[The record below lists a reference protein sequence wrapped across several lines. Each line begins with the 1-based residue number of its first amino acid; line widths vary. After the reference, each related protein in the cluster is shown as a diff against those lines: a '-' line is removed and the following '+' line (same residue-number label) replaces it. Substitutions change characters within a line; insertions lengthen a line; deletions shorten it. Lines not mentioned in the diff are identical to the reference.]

1 MKNKILYSILLFCM
15 SLCLQGM
22 AQTTVRGRVLDEDGK
37 ALRSV
42 TVINVSTGRQL
53 VATDANGGFSVSVA
67 SGTTLLFKLVGYKE
81 KRVSLAAG
89 QTSLTVNLEPSS
101 TEVDEVVVTRGYV
114 KRPKE
119 TSTGASNII
128 TAEDI
133 RDIPGSLETLLQGK
147 APGLNI
153 QVNTGAP
160 GFRGTTQIRG
170 LSTLSTVG
178 SGNESILMPTSPL
191 YVIDGVP
198 LDADRASEMGLQQQG
213 PGVSPLSMIPPEDI
227 ESIEILKDAQATSL
241 YGSLAAYGVVIINTK
256 RGNSE
261 VPRINYVNNSF
272 MRTPPKLRETLGGN
286 LERRLKLE
294 QIFGNALTQADID
307 RIQNTPHLSDSLN
320 AYFNNS
326 TNWQDLYFQTT
337 YNHSHNLSVD
347 GGNSVLS
354 YKANIGYYSETGII
368 RNTGFDRYSTN
379 LRMDY
384 SPDSKLRFTGQVFA
398 QLGKINKGDGSGIL
412 QTGVAAGGL
421 SSTLLPPPSFYSVSS
436 EYISSISTNNENGVR
451 LIRPYVEGSYQI
463 IDGLRITSALSY
475 EFVSSTEDTFSPAAA
490 NNQFSKVYSFAGRQ
504 TQLYSRSSLN
514 YSKTFNESHNI
525 FINLFNE
532 VRNIT
537 RQDFPIQQDRTP
549 NDNFQGP
556 LGYDGFF
563 SRGGGLLDNFKN
575 ERALSF
581 ALSTSYDYKRRYIVD
596 LSYRMDGS
604 SGNGFGNLYTKNPA
618 IGLRWNAHNEEWVK
632 DAAPWLSLGSIRGS
646 WGINVMPNSTL
657 ERIYGRYDITGNYNQ
672 QQGVGI
678 RFGQIPNPNLKPTT
692 SMQYNFGLD
701 IALFNNRIDFVY
713 DTYYKKVDNLLFDQ
727 RLNSTVAFDVL
738 ASNDAAIA
746 NYGHELALN
755 IRPLRPGGD
764 FTWTFSINGALNKD
778 ILLKLPA
785 HYGGQFIKWNVDNLN
800 GQHNIFRV
808 GTATMSNYLFINE
821 GVYSRDEDVPIDPT
835 SGLRYRNS
843 DGTFF
848 QAGDPIWK
856 DMNGDYILDSRDMVR
871 TGNNQPLITGGVQNT
886 FSYKNIQFSIY
897 ASYTAKRTIL
907 NNALAERMGL
917 MANPFGQG
925 KDNKVVVPLD
935 GYNMWL
941 QPGDVAMY
949 PYAYAYTRSGTIR
962 PFRYDQTLWAENGSY
977 FKINNMIL
985 AYNFSRGLLSRY
997 GLERVRV
1004 YASLDN
1010 VVTFSKYSGPNPEN
1024 VTSMGRDLSN
1034 GYPIPRTYNIGLN
1047 LSF

>member
-42 TVINVSTGRQL
+42 TVINVSTARQL

-307 RIQNTPHLSDSLN
+307 RIQTTPHLSDSLN

-347 GGNSVLS
+347 GGNSILS

-532 VRNIT
+532 VRNVT

-581 ALSTSYDYKRRYIVD
+581 ALSTSYDYKRKYILD

-618 IGLRWNAHNEEWVK
+618 IGLRWNAHNEEWIK

-764 FTWTFSINGALNKD
+764 FSWTFSINGALNKD

-856 DMNGDYILDSRDMVR
+856 DMNGDYILDNRDMVR

-985 AYNFSRGLLSRY
+985 AYNFNRGLLSRY

-1010 VVTFSKYSGPNPEN
+1010 VVTFSTYSGPNPEN

>member
-1 MKNKILYSILLFCM
+1 
-15 SLCLQGM
+15 
-22 AQTTVRGRVLDEDGK
+22 
-37 ALRSV
+37 
-42 TVINVSTGRQL
+42 
-53 VATDANGGFSVSVA
+53 
-67 SGTTLLFKLVGYKE
+67 
-81 KRVSLAAG
+81 
-89 QTSLTVNLEPSS
+89 
-101 TEVDEVVVTRGYV
+101 
-114 KRPKE
+114 
-119 TSTGASNII
+119 
-128 TAEDI
+128 
-133 RDIPGSLETLLQGK
+133 
-147 APGLNI
+147 
-153 QVNTGAP
+153 
-160 GFRGTTQIRG
+160 
-170 LSTLSTVG
+170 
-178 SGNESILMPTSPL
+178 
-191 YVIDGVP
+191 
-198 LDADRASEMGLQQQG
+198 
-213 PGVSPLSMIPPEDI
+213 
-227 ESIEILKDAQATSL
+227 
-241 YGSLAAYGVVIINTK
+241 
-256 RGNSE
+256 
-261 VPRINYVNNSF
+261 
-272 MRTPPKLRETLGGN
+272 
-286 LERRLKLE
+286 
-294 QIFGNALTQADID
+294 
-307 RIQNTPHLSDSLN
+307 
-320 AYFNNS
+320 
-326 TNWQDLYFQTT
+326 
-337 YNHSHNLSVD
+337 
-347 GGNSVLS
+347 
-354 YKANIGYYSETGII
+354 
-368 RNTGFDRYSTN
+368 
-379 LRMDY
+379 RMDY

-532 VRNIT
+532 VRNVT

-581 ALSTSYDYKRRYIVD
+581 ALSTSYDYKRKYILD

-618 IGLRWNAHNEEWVK
+618 VGLRWNAHNEEWIK

-657 ERIYGRYDITGNYNQ
+657 ERIYGRYDITGNYNQQQGVGIRFGQIPNPNLKPTTSMQYNFGLDIDLFNNRIDFVYDTYYKKVDNLLFDQRLNSTVAFDVLASNDAAIRSDITVNYNQ

-764 FTWTFSINGALNKD
+764 FSWTFSINGALNKD

-808 GTATMSNYLFINE
+808 GTAT
-821 GVYSRDEDVPIDPT
+821 
-835 SGLRYRNS
+835 
-843 DGTFF
+843 
-848 QAGDPIWK
+848 
-856 DMNGDYILDSRDMVR
+856 
-871 TGNNQPLITGGVQNT
+871 
-886 FSYKNIQFSIY
+886 
-897 ASYTAKRTIL
+897 
-907 NNALAERMGL
+907 
-917 MANPFGQG
+917 
-925 KDNKVVVPLD
+925 
-935 GYNMWL
+935 
-941 QPGDVAMY
+941 
-949 PYAYAYTRSGTIR
+949 
-962 PFRYDQTLWAENGSY
+962 
-977 FKINNMIL
+977 
-985 AYNFSRGLLSRY
+985 
-997 GLERVRV
+997 
-1004 YASLDN
+1004 
-1010 VVTFSKYSGPNPEN
+1010 
-1024 VTSMGRDLSN
+1024 
-1034 GYPIPRTYNIGLN
+1034 
-1047 LSF
+1047 

>member
-15 SLCLQGM
+15 SLCLQAM

-42 TVINVSTGRQL
+42 TVINVSTARQL

-347 GGNSVLS
+347 GGNSILS

-532 VRNIT
+532 VRNVT

-581 ALSTSYDYKRRYIVD
+581 ALSTSYDYKRKYILD

-618 IGLRWNAHNEEWVK
+618 IGLRWNAHNEEWIK

-856 DMNGDYILDSRDMVR
+856 DMNGDYILDNRDMVR

-985 AYNFSRGLLSRY
+985 AYNFNRGLLSRY